1 MKKNMGFHDNIL
13 KKMLLLLGC
22 LMALWVMIPGTA
34 SASVRA
40 KQVISAPSSI
50 TIYVGHTGK
59 TVNAKA
65 KTTLSYKSSNPSVVG
80 VSPKGILT
88 PKKAGTVKLTIYA
101 KATRKYDSAKKTIT
115 VKVIRRNQSIAASGK
130 TLYPNKVP
138 VSLGAKARTTLSYKS
153 SNPSVVGISSSGYL
167 TPKKPGKAVITI
179 YAKATSRYNSAR
191 KQVTVVVKDY
201 QTISANSNTVFRMK
215 GTVRLVT
222 GIHPGNGS
230 KITNYVLVLDTPF
243 RLKYTDDTGSYNLL
257 IKEVTLWKYGVN
269 FSKYVTRHVQ
279 VTGKLFPGIT
289 VYYLRPFAMETEK
302 IVEI

>member
-1 MKKNMGFHDNIL
+1 MKKNMRLHNNIL

-22 LMALWVMIPGTA
+22 LMALWVMVPGTV
-34 SASVRA
+34 SAAVRA
-40 KQVISAPSSI
+40 KQVISSPSSI
-50 TIYVGHTGK
+50 TLYVGDTGK

-80 VSPKGILT
+80 VSSKGVLS

-101 KATRKYDSAKKTIT
+101 KATSKYDSTKKTIT
-115 VKVIRRNQSIAASGK
+115 VKVVRRNQTITASSK

-138 VSLGAKARTTLSYKS
+138 VSLGAKAKTTLSYKS

-179 YAKATSRYNSAR
+179 YAKATSKYNSAA

-201 QTISANSNTVFRMK
+201 QTISANENTVFRMK

-289 VYYLRPFAMETEK
+289 VYYLRPFAMEPDK